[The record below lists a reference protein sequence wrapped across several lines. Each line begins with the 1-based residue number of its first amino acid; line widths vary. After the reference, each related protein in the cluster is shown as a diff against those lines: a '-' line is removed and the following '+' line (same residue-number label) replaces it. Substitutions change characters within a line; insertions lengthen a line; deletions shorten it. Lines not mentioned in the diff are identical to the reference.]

1 MFDYIY
7 IYKWLHPQLL
17 VSIHILPQSNSL
29 AVSPSQHGCFNTKLW
44 SSNHDLDVGH
54 GSPKKTPIT
63 SMTSVSPSDVFFFM
77 GFSLSKPPVTKNHAE
92 NSTTRSVS
100 PRQKTESPRCA
111 PGLGAKQPGL
121 SPFRRV
127 HSSAGR
133 HQQDALRRSA
143 GSARGCSWPETGTTV
158 AVGKS
163 FYAKKC
169 RRNRVKR
176 RKFVSPTEYGLLVTW
191 RLFFLRQMVKLLQMM
206 AILMG
211 GSMILME
218 VLMGQ
223 T

>member
-1 MFDYIY
+1 M
-7 IYKWLHPQLL
+7 
-17 VSIHILPQSNSL
+17 
-29 AVSPSQHGCFNTKLW
+29 AASPIACFNPYLAAIQFLGCIPESTWLFQYQVMVIQSWLGCW
-44 SSNHDLDVGH
+44 SWVA
-54 GSPKKTPIT
+54 KKDPHNIN
-63 SMTSVSPSDVFFFM
+63 DIGFALRCFFFM

-191 RLFFLRQMVKLLQMM
+191 RLFFFWDKWWNYCRWWQFWWEGAWFWWKF
-206 AILMG
+206 
-211 GSMILME
+211 
-218 VLMGQ
+218 
-223 T
+223 